1 MNEVLTQ
8 QEIDALMASVEN
20 GELGVNAGE
29 EVEQLKVKSYDFKR
43 PARLSKEYMTT
54 LTMIFEEYAKI
65 SGNLLST
72 QVRTTAEMRL
82 ASIEQVSFEGFLHAL
97 PHFTLMGIFQSHP
110 QASMQIVEINS
121 RLCSQLVE
129 LLCGSSDAKLAVRES
144 AKEGFTDIEMAI
156 LEEVVHNF
164 GQSFQTAFQDI
175 VELEVIMEAM
185 ETNAQWLQ
193 TMSPNEPVIM
203 STFVIELLG
212 QHTHVN
218 LCVPYIFFEGILEKL
233 SFRNWFDSGKATSP
247 SEQESLNKSLQS
259 VPVSMEVL
267 LGKTEITMENF
278 LQLELGDIIPLDKH
292 ISEPLV
298 MSIEKTPYYLV
309 KPGVVGKKMA
319 VELLQYIGGE
329 SEQ

>member
-8 QEIDALMASVEN
+8 QEIDALLASVES
-20 GELGVNAGE
+20 GELDVNVAE
-29 EVEQLKVKSYDFKR
+29 EKEQVKVRSHDFKR

-65 SGNLLST
+65 AGNLLAT

-82 ASIEQVSFEGFLHAL
+82 AAIEQVSFEEFLHAI
-97 PHFTLMGIFQSHP
+97 PSFTLMGIFQSHP
-110 QASMQIVEINS
+110 QAGMQIVEINS

-129 LLCGSSDAKLAVRES
+129 LLCGSSDAKLAAQEN
-144 AKEGFTDIEMAI
+144 AKANFTDIEMAI
-156 LEEVVHNF
+156 LEEVVQNF
-164 GQSFQTAFQDI
+164 GQSFQTAFHDI
-175 VELEVIMEAM
+175 VALEVKMETM

-203 STFVIELLG
+203 STFIIELLG
-212 QHTHVN
+212 QQTHVN
-218 LCVPYIFFEGILEKL
+218 LCVPYVFFEGILEKL
-233 SFRNWFDSGKATSP
+233 SFRNWFDSGKTTNP

-259 VPVSMEVL
+259 VPVSIEVL
-267 LGKTEITMENF
+267 LGETEITMENF

-298 MSIEKTPYYLV
+298 MSIEKSPYYLV
-309 KPGVVGKKMA
+309 KPGVVGNKMA
-319 VELLQYIGGE
+319 VEVLQYIGGE
-329 SEQ
+329 AEE